1 MDGHFENGVRGLGV
15 AVGFSKY
22 FSMSHGFHYKIG
34 LAEDVS
40 LSLSLSVGGEKTG
53 DIGELLG

>member
-40 LSLSLSVGGEKTG
+40 LSLFVGGRRKNR
-53 DIGELLG
+53 